1 MSQGSP
7 IQMQHL
13 HDPIGLGF
21 AQPTIEV
28 VNCIFVATG
37 TYQSMVHRPF
47 NGTLNQEGL
56 NLFMNQTR
64 GGTDVNVATL
74 AGISNH
80 LLAPVTAPQGIIGIQ
95 NGWDKTRVR
104 FYLLIKVTRPASVP
118 IYQAVTGWTDVMGLD
133 FNTQSISPLMRLH
146 FNSVM
151 SVALLENGGFALS
164 DNSQLIYNMPAY
176 APMMTGGFEVP
187 KVNTLMPEDVMGHI
201 GFMHIAGGMDGQ
213 GMDGRGQSAMSPLI
227 KSTRANNLTTSY
239 LDRSINAMLTAKHA
253 TDLAATNM
261 FGISSHARGDVRENS
276 VDGDIFI
283 NMIRRNSDYDAH
295 GSIPYGQLCNLIPN
309 LGGMVNVVDN
319 RKDLSSNVS
328 NNFGAMQAG
337 NFSDWSNQRP
347 ETIFVTRLI
356 QTIPSIMME
365 LCLSRGHMQVTNMT
379 TDGSEMAISFD
390 GIDSLIPNLDLNN
403 PLMRL
408 QQRLKVE
415 VLRDISLNNAIA
427 YSIVAN
433 VNVFG
438 DTYIKVALNGAPP
451 IDYCMPS
458 FCDSVAVPVVAPNT
472 MAIQSVAHT
481 VNLLSSQLIG

>member
-1 MSQGSP
+1 MLPGSP
-7 IQMQHL
+7 TQMQNL

-28 VNCIFVATG
+28 MNCIFVATG

-47 NGTLNQEGL
+47 NGTLNQDGL
-56 NLFMNQTR
+56 NLFMNQTK

-80 LLAPVTAPQGIIGIQ
+80 LLAPVTAPQGIVNIQ
-95 NGWDKTRVR
+95 NGWDNSRVR
-104 FYLLIKVTRPASVP
+104 FYLLVKVTRPASVP
-118 IYQAVTGWTDVMGLD
+118 IYQAITGWTDVMGLD
-133 FNTQSISPLMRLH
+133 FNTQSIAPVMRMH

-151 SVALLENGGFALS
+151 TVALLDNGSFALS
-164 DNSQLIYNMPAY
+164 DNSQLIYNTPAY
-176 APMMTGGFEVP
+176 APMMTGGFEIP
-187 KVNTLMPEDVMGHI
+187 KVNTLMPEDVMSHI
-201 GFMHIAGGMDGQ
+201 GFTHIAGGMGAN
-213 GMDGRGQSAMSPLI
+213 GIDGRGQSSMSPLI
-227 KSTRANNLTTSY
+227 KSTRANNLTTSF
-239 LDRSINAMLTAKHA
+239 LDRSINAMLTARHA
-253 TDLAATNM
+253 SDLQSTDM
-261 FGISSHARGDVRENS
+261 FGISTHARADVRENTIDS
-276 VDGDIFI
+276 DIFI
-283 NMIRRNSDYDAH
+283 NLIRRNSDYDSY
-295 GSIPYGQLCNLIPN
+295 GSIPYGHLCTLIPN
-309 LGGMVNVVDN
+309 LNQMVNVVDN
-319 RKDLSSNVS
+319 RKDISQQVTA
-328 NNFGAMQAG
+328 NFGAVNAG
-337 NFSDWSNQRP
+337 NFSDWGNQRP

-365 LCLSRGHMQVTNMT
+365 LCLSRGHLKFTNMT
-379 TDGSEMAISFD
+379 NDGSELAISFD
-390 GIDSLIPNLDLNN
+390 AVDSLIPGLDLNG

-415 VLRDISLNNAIA
+415 VLRDISLNNSIA

-438 DTYIKVALNGAPP
+438 DSYIKISLNGSPV

-481 VNLLSSQLIG
+481 VNLLSSQM